1 MAPNPPGPQRNFLE
15 AGTEFSEGRL
25 DRRGIVG
32 EDAAVSPAPVPTPA
46 RVQTPE
52 LRPVVARVAALNLG
66 YFGVEIA
73 VALAIGSVALIAD
86 SLDFLEDA
94 AINLL
99 IFAGLGWSATNRAR
113 LGTAMAF
120 ILILPAL
127 AGAWAAYE
135 KVSDFVPPAALPLTL
150 TGLGALA
157 VNLSCALM
165 LARHR
170 DGSGS
175 LTRAAYLSA
184 RNDAYANLAIIAA
197 GLATA
202 LYPTPWPDLIA
213 AAGIAIL
220 NAESA
225 VDIFTAAAAERR
237 AAKS

>member
-1 MAPNPPGPQRNFLE
+1 MIADDAQRAAPP
-15 AGTEFSEGRL
+15 S
-25 DRRGIVG
+25 
-32 EDAAVSPAPVPTPA
+32 
-46 RVQTPE
+46 

-66 YFGVEIA
+66 YFGIEIA

-99 IFAGLGWSATNRAR
+99 VFAGLGWSARNRAR

-120 ILILPAL
+120 ILLLPAL

-135 KVSDFVPPAALPLTL
+135 KASDFAAPAALPLTL

-157 VNLSCALM
+157 VNLTCAMM

-170 DGSGS
+170 SGAGS

-184 RNDAYANLAIIAA
+184 RNDAFANLAIIAA
-197 GLATA
+197 GLVTA
-202 LYPTPWPDLIA
+202 LQPTPWPDLVA

-220 NAESA
+220 NADSA
-225 VDIFTAAAAERR
+225 ADILRAAAAERR
-237 AAKS
+237 AAR

>member
-1 MAPNPPGPQRNFLE
+1 MTSTASEAPRH
-15 AGTEFSEGRL
+15 
-25 DRRGIVG
+25 V
-32 EDAAVSPAPVPTPA
+32 V
-46 RVQTPE
+46 
-52 LRPVVARVAALNLG
+52 RPVVARVAALNLG
-66 YFGVEIA
+66 WFGIEIA

-99 IFAGLGWSATNRAR
+99 IFAGIGWSARNRAR
-113 LGTAMAF
+113 LGTAMAL

-127 AGAWAAYE
+127 AGVWAACA
-135 KVSDFVPPAALPLTL
+135 KVSDFVPPPAVPLTL

-157 VNLSCALM
+157 VNLTCALM

-170 DGSGS
+170 EGAGS

-184 RNDAYANLAIIAA
+184 RNDAWANLAIIAA
-197 GLATA
+197 GFATA
-202 LYPTPWPDLIA
+202 FYPTPWPDLIA

-225 VDIFTAAAAERR
+225 ADIFRAAAAERR
-237 AAKS
+237 AAGR

>member
-1 MAPNPPGPQRNFLE
+1 MTHPVTADPAAPAEPP
-15 AGTEFSEGRL
+15 A
-25 DRRGIVG
+25 
-32 EDAAVSPAPVPTPA
+32 
-46 RVQTPE
+46 

-66 YFGVEIA
+66 YFGIEIA

-99 IFAGLGWSATNRAR
+99 IFAGLSWSARNRAR

-120 ILILPAL
+120 ILLVPAL
-127 AGAWAAYE
+127 ATAYAAYE
-135 KVSDFVPPAALPLTL
+135 KFADFVPPAALPLTL

-157 VNLSCALM
+157 VNLACALM

-170 DGSGS
+170 SGSGS

-197 GLATA
+197 GLVTA
-202 LYPTPWPDLIA
+202 LHPSPWPDLVA

-220 NAESA
+220 NADSA
-225 VDIFTAAAAERR
+225 ADIFRAAAAERR
-237 AAKS
+237 AAK

>member
-1 MAPNPPGPQRNFLE
+1 MTRPVTAEPAARPEPP
-15 AGTEFSEGRL
+15 A
-25 DRRGIVG
+25 
-32 EDAAVSPAPVPTPA
+32 
-46 RVQTPE
+46 

-66 YFGVEIA
+66 YFGIEIA

-99 IFAGLGWSATNRAR
+99 IFAGLSWSARNRAR

-120 ILILPAL
+120 ILLVPAL
-127 AGAWAAYE
+127 ATAYAAYE
-135 KVSDFVPPAALPLTL
+135 KFADFVPPAALPLTL

-157 VNLSCALM
+157 VNLTCALM

-170 DGSGS
+170 SGSGS

-197 GLATA
+197 GLVTA
-202 LYPTPWPDLIA
+202 LQPSPWPDLVA

-220 NAESA
+220 NADSA
-225 VDIFTAAAAERR
+225 ADIFRAAAAERR
-237 AAKS
+237 AAAK

>member
-1 MAPNPPGPQRNFLE
+1 MTRPVTADTAARPEPP
-15 AGTEFSEGRL
+15 A
-25 DRRGIVG
+25 
-32 EDAAVSPAPVPTPA
+32 
-46 RVQTPE
+46 

-66 YFGVEIA
+66 YFGIEIA

-99 IFAGLGWSATNRAR
+99 IVAGLSWSARNRAR

-120 ILILPAL
+120 ILLVPAL
-127 AGAWAAYE
+127 ATAYAAYD
-135 KVSDFVPPAALPLTL
+135 KFADFVPPAALPLTL

-157 VNLSCALM
+157 VNLTCALM

-170 DGSGS
+170 SGSGS

-197 GLATA
+197 GLVTA
-202 LYPTPWPDLIA
+202 LHPSPWPDLIA

-220 NAESA
+220 NADSA
-225 VDIFTAAAAERR
+225 ADIFRAAAAERR
-237 AAKS
+237 AAK